1 MENNEEDKI
10 NRDYN
15 VNWNEDISGINEYES
30 LRDKW
35 GSIQDEYL
43 DRYPELDLDDLYFE
57 SGGMEGLLEK
67 ISEVGG
73 KSIDEIRREIMQW

>member
-1 MENNEEDKI
+1 MENNEDGKI

-15 VNWNEDISGINEYES
+15 VNWNDDISGSNQYES

-43 DRYPELDLDDLYFE
+43 DKYPELDIDDLYFE
-57 SGGMEGLLEK
+57 SGGIEGLLEK
-67 ISEVGG
+67 ISEVSGR
-73 KSIDEIRREIMQW
+73 SIDEIRKEIMKW